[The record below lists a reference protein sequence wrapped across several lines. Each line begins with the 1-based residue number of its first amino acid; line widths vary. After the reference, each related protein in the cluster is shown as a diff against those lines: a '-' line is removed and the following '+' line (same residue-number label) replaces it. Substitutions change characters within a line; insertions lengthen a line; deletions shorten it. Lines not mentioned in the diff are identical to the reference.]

1 MVLKCDCNYL
11 ALNLFPMEYKYTN
24 NALTLLRNVELLPK
38 SIRQKVD
45 ERAKE
50 FLDSLAV
57 DAGKFLHNDL
67 NCKKHSEEEV
77 RALVSL
83 LPAALSQRKMIPM
96 RDAHT
101 YEPVLPI
108 QSASFDYEEKMIN
121 FDATPFIPLLA
132 QEGRRLQIGAGEG
145 GCGGLYAKDRSM
157 ESSVFCRLWRDGSDA
172 RFLLILQKLHRLH
185 LLPKDKIREM
195 VPLNDLC
202 NAYRDERFAYLIEM
216 DPQWL
221 KEWRSQEG
229 YPLVIRISKYFS
241 TQLTRR
247 RVCLA
252 IKAGLR
258 HFPNELGLLF
268 QTTSENQTS
277 FRYLIDMF
285 GFEETWNM
293 VNECLEEY
301 HASLVSKDPS
311 TNLYPFILA
320 ATGATSEISFLYY
333 LIRLDPTML
342 GD

>member
-1 MVLKCDCNYL
+1 MQ
-11 ALNLFPMEYKYTN
+11 AHFFTMISI
-24 NALTLLRNVELLPK
+24 ARN
-38 SIRQKVD
+38 
-45 ERAKE
+45 
-50 FLDSLAV
+50 
-57 DAGKFLHNDL
+57 
-67 NCKKHSEEEV
+67 
-77 RALVSL
+77 
-83 LPAALSQRKMIPM
+83 
-96 RDAHT
+96 T
-101 YEPVLPI
+101 
-108 QSASFDYEEKMIN
+108 DYEEKMVN

-145 GCGGLYAKDRSM
+145 GYGGLYSKDRSM

-172 RFLLILQKLHRLH
+172 RFLLILQKLHRLY

-293 VNECLEEY
+293 VKECIEEY

-320 ATGATSEISFLYY
+320 ATGATSEISFLYF